1 MTQAPSGRTGRRVP
15 VIGGRL
21 RGNSIMIWQHI
32 YVWVSTILRSEIE
45 DRQEG
50 ATVSLTDRHQGQRGQ
65 GGVADLS
72 VEGRRGQPC
81 PEGQDTPDGELNQIF
96 SSAESHSYGRGRV
109 T

>member
-1 MTQAPSGRTGRRVP
+1 MGGGDRRMTQAPSGRTGRRVP

-65 GGVADLS
+65 GVAGKAEIALS
-72 VEGRRGQPC
+72 V
-81 PEGQDTPDGELNQIF
+81 
-96 SSAESHSYGRGRV
+96 
-109 T
+109 